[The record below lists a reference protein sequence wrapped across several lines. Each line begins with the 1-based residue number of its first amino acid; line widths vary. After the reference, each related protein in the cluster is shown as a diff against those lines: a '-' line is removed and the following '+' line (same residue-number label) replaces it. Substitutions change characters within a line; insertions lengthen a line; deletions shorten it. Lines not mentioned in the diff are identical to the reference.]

1 MAGFKLFCLL
11 ALAVILAGCDSREE
25 KFMAW
30 VKQSP
35 IDPHKLQEWAIPQIQ
50 EHKVGYEYPPKDWPA
65 YLLITNEP
73 SSVYI
78 AGWSDLKE
86 HAVYVSWGG
95 GFGHWGIV
103 VGNTNFVMTD
113 EGPGRPVFQWI
124 PGVYI
129 APYSEH

>member
-25 KFMAW
+25 KLVAW

-35 IDPHKLQEWAIPQIQ
+35 IDPHKLQEWSVAEIQ
-50 EHKVGYEYPPKDWPA
+50 KHEIGYFYPPKDWPA
-65 YLLITNEP
+65 YLMITNEP
-73 SSVYI
+73 SSIYVTC
-78 AGWSDLKE
+78 LENKE
-86 HAVYVSWGG
+86 RMIYVSWGS